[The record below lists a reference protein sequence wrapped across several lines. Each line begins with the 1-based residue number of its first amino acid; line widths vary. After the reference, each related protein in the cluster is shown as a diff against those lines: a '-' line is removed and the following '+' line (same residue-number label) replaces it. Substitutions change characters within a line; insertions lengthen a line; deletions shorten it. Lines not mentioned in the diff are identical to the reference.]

1 MSNRSKNIGTS
12 FLLKR
17 INKNADDI
25 LTIES
30 QLETFESQPS
40 NIITDSFCVIGGST
54 IIGFDEEEETPIY
67 GTGNALGYSYDG
79 ITYYAS
85 PTPNILV
92 YITNIDFNGYQWVVT
107 GYSSDETQSLVLS
120 SDGINW
126 TTPVNN
132 VLPKRISSIAWGN
145 KKWVAIGLPNVG
157 GPKIAYSYD
166 GMNWELSNY
175 ISGGYPTSIAS
186 NGSLFVIAAARYI
199 AYSSDGITWNETHV
213 EISLGANV
221 YVNGVVWGGNIWVI
235 TTTNTGYALGWS
247 SDGITWHI
255 ANTGGIMN
263 SGAGVAYNGTI
274 FFAWGVGF
282 YDCASSKN
290 GKDWTGFNIPENICN
305 SGGIRD
311 ATWNGTYW
319 VVVVSVNDINENK
332 VVYSKDLITWF
343 ISSSGNALYNQVQD
357 LGGITSRNRKNYY
370 LTLF

>member
-25 LTIES
+25 LTLQS
-30 QLETFESQPS
+30 NSSSS
-40 NIITDSFCVIGGST
+40 NIITDSFCVIGGTT

-67 GTGNALGYSYDG
+67 GTGKALGYSYDG

-92 YITNIDFNGYQWVVT
+92 NITNIDFNGYQWVAT
-107 GYSSDETQSLVLS
+107 GYSSDNTHSLVLS

-126 TTPVNN
+126 TTPFNN
-132 VLPKRISSIAWGN
+132 VFPNGISSIAWGN
-145 KKWVAIGLPNVG
+145 KKWVAIGFTNVG
-157 GPKIAYSYD
+157 GPFIAYSYD
-166 GMNWELSNY
+166 GMTWEDTNY
-175 ISGGYPTSIAS
+175 ISIGYPTSIAS

-213 EISLGANV
+213 ESSLGNNV
-221 YVNGVVWGGNIWVI
+221 FVNGVVWGGNIWVI
-235 TTTNTGYALGWS
+235 STTNTGYALGWS
-247 SDGITWHI
+247 SDGITWHT

-263 SGAGVAYNGTI
+263 SGLGVAYNGTI

-282 YDCASSKN
+282 YSCASSKD
-290 GKDWTGFNIPENICN
+290 GKNWTGLNIPDNIGN
-305 SGGIRD
+305 RGQGIKD
-311 ATWNGTYW
+311 VTWNGTYW
-319 VVVVSVNDINENK
+319 VVVISVNALTENR
-332 VVYSKDLITWF
+332 VAYSTDLITWF
-343 ISSSGNALYNQVQD
+343 TSPSGNALYNQVQE

>member
-1 MSNRSKNIGTS
+1 MPAKIIKFSPNSLRAAVINNTNSITNIQT
-12 FLLKR
+12 FL
-17 INKNADDI
+17 N
-25 LTIES
+25 
-30 QLETFESQPS
+30 

-54 IIGFDEEEETPIY
+54 IIDDDEENPIY
-67 GTGNALGYSYDG
+67 GTGKALGYSYDG

-92 YITNIDFNGYQWVVT
+92 DITNIDFNGYQWVAT
-107 GYSSDETQSLVLS
+107 GYNNDNTQSLVLS

-132 VLPKRISSIAWGN
+132 VLPYRIQSIAWG
-145 KKWVAIGLPNVG
+145 KKRWVAIGYADDES

-166 GMNWELSNY
+166 GMNWALSNY
-175 ISGGYPTSIAS
+175 ISSGFPTSIAC
-186 NGSLFVIAAARYI
+186 NGSLFVIAAEKYI
-199 AYSSDGITWNETHV
+199 ARSSDGITWSEANV
-213 EISLGANV
+213 ESSLGTNV
-221 YVNGVVWGGNIWVI
+221 YVTGVVWGGNIWVV
-235 TTTNTGYALGWS
+235 TYSNVGNGLGWS
-247 SDGITWHI
+247 SDGITWNV
-255 ANTGGIMN
+255 ANVNGILN
-263 SGAGVAYNGTI
+263 SGRSVAYNGTI
-274 FFAWGVGF
+274 FFAWGVGL
-282 YDCASSKN
+282 YNCASSKN
-290 GKDWTGFNIPENICN
+290 GKDWTGVNIPENICN

-319 VVVVSVNDINENK
+319 VVVVSVNDLNDDR